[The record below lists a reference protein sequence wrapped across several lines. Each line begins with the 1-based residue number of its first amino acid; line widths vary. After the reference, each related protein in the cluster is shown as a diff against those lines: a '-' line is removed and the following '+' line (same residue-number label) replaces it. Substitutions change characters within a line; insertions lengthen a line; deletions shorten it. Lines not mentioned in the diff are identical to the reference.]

1 MTKYTHLTPRK
12 KAQVAADIVAGLSY
26 TEIAKKRGISR
37 GTITRISKEFNGKT
51 FDLEVKAEET
61 QRMRYEILEKRRA
74 EFQLELMDFLQSAV
88 SMVKQ
93 WTILCQ
99 DPEFVIN
106 KPLGANELGRT
117 ALDFADRIVARTL
130 TQNAE
135 RPIDNT
141 GSLDGP
147 QN

>member
-1 MTKYTHLTPRK
+1 MTKYTHLTPKK
-12 KAQVAADIVAGLSY
+12 KAQIAADIVAGLSY

-37 GTITRISKEFNGKT
+37 GTITAVSKEFNASS
-51 FDLEVKAEET
+51 FDIEAKIEEN
-61 QRMRYEILEKRRA
+61 QRKRYEMLEKRRA

-99 DPEFVIN
+99 DPEFVMN

-130 TQNAE
+130 AQNTE
-135 RPIDNT
+135 GPIDNT
-141 GSLDGP
+141 RSLDGP
-147 QN
+147 EN